1 MTFKTGTPTQTRLGW
16 VLTALGVAFI
26 ASQTLVPQP
35 SAAGA
40 APVPPLCWLCGERVG
55 IDLLLNVVL
64 FVPFGI
70 GMRLSGFSWTR
81 GIAIAAL
88 FSGAIELLQ
97 LGVVSG
103 RDSSVRDVAT
113 NTLGALVGM
122 AVAAGWRRLILPS
135 PAGARR
141 LSLAAAAC
149 WLLVGAGEAA
159 LLTRDFPPTAWYGQ
173 WAPDGVFPATFR
185 GHVLAV
191 RLDDFDLSATRLS
204 DPARARDALL
214 LDQWNLTVDATA
226 GEPTAAVSSVFSIF
240 DVEQREI
247 LVIGQRGTD
256 LFFRYRT
263 RSARLGLRSPSYVL
277 PHAFE
282 LPSGE
287 HVRISVSRD
296 RGVISLKTVS
306 AAGVAGRGQSVTPA
320 CGWRLVSP
328 FDAPIGPRAPFLD
341 AIWIAILLCP
351 TGYWLGRGTTA
362 TRAAACGGLLLVLG
376 TGLLPL
382 VFGLPRAGAVEWIA
396 GVVGLTAS
404 AWVGRTAKPQGL
416 GGKTDTTGPAVLA

>member
-1 MTFKTGTPTQTRLGW
+1 
-16 VLTALGVAFI
+16 
-26 ASQTLVPQP
+26 
-35 SAAGA
+35 
-40 APVPPLCWLCGERVG
+40 
-55 IDLLLNVVL
+55 
-64 FVPFGI
+64 
-70 GMRLSGFSWTR
+70 
-81 GIAIAAL
+81 
-88 FSGAIELLQ
+88 
-97 LGVVSG
+97 
-103 RDSSVRDVAT
+103 
-113 NTLGALVGM
+113 
-122 AVAAGWRRLILPS
+122 
-135 PAGARR
+135 
-141 LSLAAAAC
+141 
-149 WLLVGAGEAA
+149 
-159 LLTRDFPPTAWYGQ
+159 
-173 WAPDGVFPATFR
+173 VFPATFR

-214 LDQWNLTVDATA
+214 LDRWNLTVDATA

-287 HVRISVSRD
+287 HVRISVSLD

-306 AAGVAGRGQSVTPA
+306 AAGVAGRGQSVTPT